1 MKTRRWIATC
11 VVALLG
17 VTAVLAKD
25 IRVVVFKVAQ
35 MHCEKCEK
43 KVKDNMRFEKGL
55 KDLSTEVKTKTVT
68 ITYDADKTNVKNLQA
83 GFKKF
88 NYEAE
93 FVKETKKD
101 DKKAGLSGS
110 AAECIQKCIAE
121 RRICQEDR
129 RVHYQEGSGQA
140 GRYVQDRQ
148 GRVRQVLG

>member
-25 IRVVVFKVAQ
+25 IRAVVFKVAQ

-55 KDLSTEVKTKTVT
+55 KDLSKTKTVT

-101 DKKAGLSGS
+101 DKKAD
-110 AAECIQKCIAE
+110 KK
-121 RRICQEDR
+121 
-129 RVHYQEGSGQA
+129 
-140 GRYVQDRQ
+140 
-148 GRVRQVLG
+148 

>member
-101 DKKAGLSGS
+101 DKKADKKLQSPN
-110 AAECIQKCIAE
+110 QKIP
-121 RRICQEDR
+121 DR
-129 RVHYQEGSGQA
+129 KTKCVIKTHINIKQNVIFGA
-140 GRYVQDRQ
+140 KLKPV
-148 GRVRQVLG
+148 